1 MSKFISEFKEFAI
14 KRNAVDVAV
23 GVVIAAAF
31 GKIVTSVVNDLIMPL
46 LSLLV
51 GRVNFYDLKVVL
63 EPAAGELQEVA
74 VNYGAFIQSVIDFL
88 IIALAIFI
96 AVKLINKVNRKKEEP
111 EEVPEATK
119 VETLLEDI
127 KFILGGKSQDN

>member
-127 KFILGGKSQDN
+127 KFILEGKNQDN

>member
-63 EPAAGELQEVA
+63 EPAVGELQEVA

>member
-127 KFILGGKSQDN
+127 KFILEGKSQDN